1 MINLCRGG
9 VRTPGPPIIAVRKSR
24 SGGPNARTGA
34 ISVDPW
40 RYDVNRLFF
49 AGLASLCLVFGTF
62 FGSVATGAPVPSG
75 HANALAPSEGPALP
89 LQYREGY
96 VSGQGGTREQARA
109 AALRRLPSGATII
122 RISCTETAS
131 GRWTCLIRY
140 KRG

>member
-1 MINLCRGG
+1 MNDPLPVG
-9 VRTPGPPIIAVRKSR
+9 
-24 SGGPNARTGA
+24 
-34 ISVDPW
+34 VDPW

-49 AGLASLCLVFGTF
+49 PTLASFCLVFGIF
-62 FGSVATGAPVPSG
+62 FGAVSSGASVPSG
-75 HANALAPSEGPALP
+75 HANAFAPSQGPVRP

-96 VSGQGGTREQARA
+96 VSGQGDTREQAHA

-122 RISCTETAS
+122 RINCNETAS